1 MTMWLITGEKL
12 GWLYVVIFCLC
23 HWYPPLALLIWLN
36 QILWL
41 HYCYRAWLW
50 DWWKVIVNW
59 NWNIYADNCCLT
71 QHENK
76 SVCHWLETTKYNCY
90 FRVEDQIHIKT
101 MPTNNLNNKNF
112 LIILILIIL
121 LLFMVI
127 KDNRYK
133 LLKLSSHDFN
143 NISDEIWSAFLSN
156 IKSEGWD

>member
-1 MTMWLITGEKL
+1 MNTSQCATG
-12 GWLYVVIFCLC
+12 WR
-23 HWYPPLALLIWLN
+23 
-36 QILWL
+36 Q
-41 HYCYRAWLW
+41 
-50 DWWKVIVNW
+50 
-59 NWNIYADNCCLT
+59 
-71 QHENK
+71 QNK
-76 SVCHWLETTKYNCY
+76 ICGK
-90 FRVEDQIHIKT
+90 DQIHIET

-143 NISDEIWSAFLSN
+143 NISEEIWSAFLSN